1 MVDVLV
7 DLVDPAGAEIY
18 LKPALDYVKPGVPVS
33 FYTVVEAARRRGE
46 TAMGYR
52 IQAFGA
58 DRARA
63 YGVVINPAKDVT
75 LTFAEGDRVIV
86 VAED

>member
-1 MVDVLV
+1 VDVLR

-18 LKPALDYVKPGVPVS
+18 LKPALDYVKPGARVP
-33 FYTVVEAARRRGE
+33 FYAVLEAARCRGE

-52 IQAFGA
+52 LQAFGA
-58 DRARA
+58 DRTRA
-63 YGVVINPAKDVT
+63 YGVVVNPLKST
-75 LTFAEGDRVIV
+75 LLTFSEGDRVIV